1 MPVIAHHAE
10 QHEYYSSTIH
20 LVCCPMWSKE
30 ESWRRASCLHRSLS
44 PLLGPT
50 TERAAVAQQPLPG
63 ARGGPTSFGGATRRE
78 LKMASNG
85 RLAVVKGC
93 ALRALA
99 VRMVKD

>member
-10 QHEYYSSTIH
+10 QHEYYSST
-20 LVCCPMWSKE
+20 
-30 ESWRRASCLHRSLS
+30 CLRRSLS